1 MGSSSSAATA
11 NIRRFCA
18 LARNAPGGAIGFEA
32 VQGGE
37 DTQATAPGFPE
48 INLRFF
54 GSHHNSSGC
63 RTGPRGNRPA
73 DPDLPALGN
82 SNSAQPLGELVGDR
96 RRALADAE
104 ASMRPNRSYRQ
115 VKTIPQRAVLL
126 GWLALRGVPA

>member
-63 RTGPRGNRPA
+63 RTRPRGNWPA
-73 DPDLPALGN
+73 DPAPPALSLETRIQRSQWASWWVIVEGPW
-82 SNSAQPLGELVGDR
+82 QMPKR
-96 RRALADAE
+96 RC
-104 ASMRPNRSYRQ
+104 
-115 VKTIPQRAVLL
+115 
-126 GWLALRGVPA
+126 VPIAAIDK